1 MVTIDRSYEHL
12 TEVNRSK
19 FLGHLVPM
27 AQFEGLQE
35 RLRSEH
41 PKASHVVYAW
51 RHLNAYDQVV
61 ENSSDDG
68 EPRGAAG
75 TPILNVLRGEEA
87 IECAVVIVRYFG
99 GIKLGIGGMV
109 RAYTLAAKNLVEQ
122 ARWQPYHKEV
132 QYPFATSYQQIRQT
146 EYHLEQVGI
155 TQVERTF
162 EAEGVRWMVRG
173 SEEQIT
179 LLRSLLES

>member
-1 MVTIDRSYEHL
+1 VLTIRENYEAI

-19 FLGHLVPM
+19 FIATLVPM
-27 AQFEGLQE
+27 SAFDGLPK
-35 RLRSEH
+35 RLKTAH
-41 PKASHVVYAW
+41 PKSSHVVYAY
-51 RHLNAYDQVV
+51 RHLNTHDQIV

-109 RAYTLAAKNLVEQ
+109 RAYTLAAQKV
-122 ARWQPYHKEV
+122 
-132 QYPFATSYQQIRQT
+132 IREADWHAYFKPITYAFESTYRDIQRT
-146 EYHLEQVGI
+146 EYHLAQSGI
-155 TQVERTF
+155 TQFERTF
-162 EAEGVRWMVRG
+162 VAEGVRWSLSG
-173 SEEQIT
+173 SEDQI
-179 LLRSLLES
+179 RHFCSLSNR